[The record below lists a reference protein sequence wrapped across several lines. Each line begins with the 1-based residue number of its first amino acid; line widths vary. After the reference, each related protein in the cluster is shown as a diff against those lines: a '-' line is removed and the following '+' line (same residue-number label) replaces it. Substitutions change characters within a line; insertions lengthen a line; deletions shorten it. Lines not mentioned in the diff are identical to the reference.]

1 MSNWKHFAVFKIGGR
16 KITAPQFQLLAN
28 PNRIQASADSS
39 PPMDQTDIMN
49 TQHLSC
55 ATTCAVGCGQL
66 FRPNEGSGNMLKRV
80 LAMTRQAPLYL
91 RPDKQRK
98 SRTQTQA
105 RKHEDIAKLS
115 VSCVFQ
121 QMAT

>member
-1 MSNWKHFAVFKIGGR
+1 MNNWQHFATFKIGGR
-16 KITAPQFQLLAN
+16 KITAPQFQLPAN
-28 PNRIQASADSS
+28 PIKIQASADSS
-39 PPMDQTDIMN
+39 PTMDQTEIMT

-66 FRPNEGSGNMLKRV
+66 FRPNQGTKNMLMRV

-91 RPDKQRK
+91 RPGKQRK
-98 SRTQTQA
+98 SQTQTQA

-115 VSCVFQ
+115 VSFVFQ
-121 QMAT
+121 RMAT

>member
-1 MSNWKHFAVFKIGGR
+1 MNNWQHFATFKIGGR
-16 KITAPQFQLLAN
+16 KITAPQFQLRAN

-66 FRPNEGSGNMLKRV
+66 FRPNKGTGNMRV

-91 RPDKQRK
+91 RPGKQRK